1 MEEGNQSLASEK
13 EKKYIIRKTGTGRKE
28 SKRQMSSFLS

>member
-13 EKKYIIRKTGTGRKE
+13 EKKNIITKTGTGSKE
-28 SKRQMSSFLS
+28 SKRQRSSFLS